1 MHEHSTTW
9 QVVTVGLTY
18 VHGGVGCM
26 HEQHKGRGGDGCS
39 LLQATL
45 AIQVYVNVEGGFQ
58 VLLCPLAP
66 GLLCEAH
73 LLGKDGH
80 NLCASLCKKEK
91 KSLRFSAN
99 ITGAS

>member
-45 AIQVYVNVEGGFQ
+45 AIQVYVNVKEASRCCFAHWRQDCSVKPISWAKMGTISAPPSARKKRKVYAFQ
-58 VLLCPLAP
+58 
-66 GLLCEAH
+66 
-73 LLGKDGH
+73 
-80 NLCASLCKKEK
+80 
-91 KSLRFSAN
+91 R
-99 ITGAS
+99 T